1 MLATPEGTPVP
12 EVMNSVRSVCPEAS
26 KLVSAGTI
34 DATSAHPTETN
45 IEFLLDTLE
54 LYTIRRRMRAAQA
67 RLRTDRALSAE
78 ERRDMTIKATQ
89 DAARVRELERAVEG
103 VADPFRTLGS

>member
-1 MLATPEGTPVP
+1 MAAA
-12 EVMNSVRSVCPEAS
+12 RSVCPEAPQ
-26 KLVSAGTI
+26 LVSAGTI

-54 LYTIRRRMRAAQA
+54 LYTIRRRMRQAQA
-67 RLRTDRALSAE
+67 RLRSDRSLTVE
-78 ERRDMTIKATQ
+78 ERRDMAIRATQ

-103 VADPFRTLGS
+103 VADPFRQYDQQGGA